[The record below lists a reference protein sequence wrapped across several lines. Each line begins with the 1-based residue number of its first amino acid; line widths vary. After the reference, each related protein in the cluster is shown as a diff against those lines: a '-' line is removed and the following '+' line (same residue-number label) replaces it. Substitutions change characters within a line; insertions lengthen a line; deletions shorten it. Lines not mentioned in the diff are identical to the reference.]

1 MITVIL
7 LEMMLFE
14 MTIMKT
20 MPVSNLESLNNF
32 FFMYLL
38 FYIDDRSKIKPSTF
52 NVRHLQV

>member
-14 MTIMKT
+14 MIIMKT

-32 FFMYLL
+32 FIYLF
-38 FYIDDRSKIKPSTF
+38 FYIYDKSQIKPSTF
-52 NVRHLQV
+52 NVRHLQS

>member
-14 MTIMKT
+14 MIIMKT

-32 FFMYLL
+32 FIYLL
-38 FYIDDRSKIKPSTF
+38 FYIDDKSQIKPSTF
-52 NVRHLQV
+52 NVRHLQG

>member
-14 MTIMKT
+14 MIIMKT

-32 FFMYLL
+32 FIYLL
-38 FYIDDRSKIKPSTF
+38 FYIDDKSQIKPSTF
-52 NVRHLQV
+52 DVRHLQS

>member
-14 MTIMKT
+14 MIIMKT

-32 FFMYLL
+32 FIYLL
-38 FYIDDRSKIKPSTF
+38 FYIDDKSQIKPSTF
-52 NVRHLQV
+52 NVRHLQS